1 MRYRILSVIAA
12 LAALTA
18 CGDLTS
24 INHNPNGPLDVPPPS
39 ILANVLQ
46 NVVGGVNGVNSL
58 NVRGGGLWS
67 QYYAEIQYRD
77 EDKYIVRSG
86 TSGGWGFYSGI
97 LEDVQRMIVKGQAA
111 NIPNWSAVGRILKSY
126 TFSVM
131 TDAMGDLPYSQA
143 LKADTVLAPAY
154 DTQQQ
159 IYNALFTDLAQAT
172 SEIDVAAAAPAG
184 DPAGIG
190 FPNGDI
196 MYDGDMGQWRKFANS
211 LRLRLAIHL
220 SNVDPT
226 KAASE
231 AAAAVTA
238 GVFTGNVDNASLMYL
253 ASSPNRNPI
262 YNDARGRDDYGMS
275 KTFVDS
281 LKSWNDPRLPIFAQL
296 NADTDTLAITYQGF
310 PNGLNDG
317 EGTDLLFI
325 SRIGAFWRETPN
337 APMDLLTYSEVLFLE
352 AEAAQRGWIA
362 GSAATLYNDAIRA
375 SMEHYGIPGSA
386 ITAYLADSRVT
397 YVPGATGLNQ
407 IAYQKWVSMFMQGAE
422 AWTEVRRTG
431 MPGLIPGCRALM
443 RHIPERLPYDDNE
456 AVLNKSNLDAAV
468 TAQGFS
474 AGNDIA
480 KPLWFT
486 GRTTSVTYPPPTP
499 CP

>member
-1 MRYRILSVIAA
+1 MRYKILSVFAA
-12 LAALTA
+12 LAAITA

-24 INHNPNGPLDVPPPS
+24 INQNPNGPLDVPPPS

-86 TSGGWGFYSGI
+86 TSGGWGFYSTV
-97 LEDVQRMIVKGQAA
+97 LEDVQRIIVKGQAA
-111 NIPNWSAVGRILKSY
+111 NTPNWSAVGRILKSY

-143 LKADTVLAPAY
+143 LRGDTVLAPAY

-159 IYNALFTDLAQAT
+159 IYNALFTDLTQAN
-172 SEIDVAAAAPAG
+172 SEIDLSPTAF
-184 DPAGIG
+184 G

-196 MYDGDMGQWRKFANS
+196 MYGGKMAKWQKFANS

-231 AAAAVTA
+231 ASAAVTA
-238 GVFTGNVDNASLMYL
+238 GVFTSNLDNASLMYL
-253 ASSPNRNPI
+253 ATSPNRNPI

-275 KTFVDS
+275 KTYVDS
-281 LKSWNDPRLPIFAQL
+281 LKSWNDPRLPLFAQL
-296 NADTDTLAITYQGF
+296 NADTDTAEITYQGF

-325 SRIGAFWRETPN
+325 SRIGAFWREIPN

-352 AEAAQRGWIA
+352 AEAAQRGWIP
-362 GSAATLYNDAIRA
+362 GTAATLYNGAIRA
-375 SMEHYGIPGSA
+375 SMEHYGIPDSA

-397 YVPGATGLNQ
+397 YVPDTTGLKQ

-422 AWTEVRRTG
+422 SWTEVRRTG
-431 MPGLIPGCRALM
+431 VPGLIPGCRALM

-456 AVLNKSNLDAAV
+456 AVLNGANLAAAV
-468 TAQGFS
+468 SAQGFS

>member
-1 MRYRILSVIAA
+1 MRYKILSVFAA
-12 LAALTA
+12 LAAISA

-24 INHNPNGPLDVPPPS
+24 INKNPNGPLDVPPPS
-39 ILANVLQ
+39 ILPNVIQ
-46 NVVGGVNGVNSL
+46 NIVGGVNGVNSL
-58 NVRGGGLWS
+58 NVRGGGLWV
-67 QYYAEIQYRD
+67 QYYSEIQYRD

-86 TSGGWGFYSGI
+86 TSGGWGFYNGI
-97 LEDVQRMIVKGQAA
+97 LEDVQRIISKGEASTT
-111 NIPNWSAVGRILKSY
+111 PNWSAVGRILKSY
-126 TFSVM
+126 TYSVM

-143 LKADTVLAPAY
+143 LKGDTLLAPAY

-159 IYNALFTDLAQAT
+159 IYNGMFADLAQAN
-172 SEIDVAAAAPAG
+172 SEMDLSPTAF
-184 DPAGIG
+184 G
-190 FPNGDI
+190 FAKGDI
-196 MYDGDMGQWRKFANS
+196 MYGGAMTKWRKFANS

-220 SNVDPT
+220 SNVDAT
-226 KAASE
+226 KGASE
-231 AAAAVTA
+231 AAAAVAA
-238 GVFTGNVDNASLMYL
+238 GVFTSNLDNAKLMYL
-253 ASSPNRNPI
+253 ATSPNRNPI

-275 KTFVDS
+275 KTYVDS
-281 LKSWNDPRLPIFAQL
+281 LMSWNDPRLPVFAQL
-296 NADTDTLAITYQGF
+296 NADTDTVAITYQGF

-325 SRIGAFWRETPN
+325 SRIGAFWREIPN

-352 AEAAQRGWIA
+352 AEAAERGWIA
-362 GSAATLYNDAIRA
+362 GSAATLYGDAIRA
-375 SMEHYGIPGSA
+375 SFAQYGITDTA
-386 ITAYLADSRVT
+386 QINAYLALPQVQ
-397 YVPGATGLNQ
+397 YVPGATGLAR

-431 MPGLIPGCRALM
+431 VPGLVPGCRAVM

-456 AVLNKSNLDAAV
+456 AVLNKTNLDAAV
-468 TAQGFS
+468 AAQGFS
-474 AGNDIA
+474 AGNDIT